1 MSDESEKKSKSK
13 SKPKTEVREPV
24 VFLVYTG
31 ELSQVALYTSA
42 NDAMDAITEDR
53 ERKVE
58 RVILKRSK
66 RRARS

>member
-13 SKPKTEVREPV
+13 AKPKTEVKEPV
-24 VFLVYTG
+24 VFLVYQG

-58 RVILKRSK
+58 RVILKRGK

>member
-1 MSDESEKKSKSK
+1 MSDEKKSKAAG
-13 SKPKTEVREPV
+13 PKTEVKEPV

-53 ERKVE
+53 ERTVE
-58 RVILKRSK
+58 RVILKRGK